1 VDGLL
6 SFTVV
11 NFLVSVVGAPVVG
24 CWLLVSHNYL
34 LFSLIAVSRLLSRS
48 ITDVWYCCIVGC
60 RLSLGIGC

>member
-48 ITDVWYCCIVGC
+48 ITDV
-60 RLSLGIGC
+60 